1 MHWYI
6 STRWAH
12 IFTHSIH
19 KHIPLLLSKLYMH
32 VCCCDVCTDGVLQHY
47 HDSYATYRRVV
58 ATFVLGVEAYH
69 QEKYI

>member
-1 MHWYI
+1 MHLYNYLPVWLTCSLTQFINMYLWYWVI
-6 STRWAH
+6 
-12 IFTHSIH
+12 
-19 KHIPLLLSKLYMH
+19 H
-32 VCCCDVCTDGVLQHY
+32 VCARCHVLQHY